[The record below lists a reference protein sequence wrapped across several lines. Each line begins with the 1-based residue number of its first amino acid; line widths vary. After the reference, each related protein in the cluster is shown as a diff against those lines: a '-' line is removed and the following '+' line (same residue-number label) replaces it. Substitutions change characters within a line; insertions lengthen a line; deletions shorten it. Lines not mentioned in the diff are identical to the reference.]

1 MKKVF
6 SGQQIITAIDVGTTK
21 ICVLI
26 AKQVG
31 DELEILGIGKT
42 PSLGL
47 KKGVVVDINQTVQ
60 SIQKAISEAQLM
72 AEYQIQE
79 AYIGISGS
87 HIHSFNSSGAV
98 PIKKGQVQQ
107 ADVQEVLAA
116 AKAVPLKEGQQV
128 LHVLPQYFIVD
139 GKDKVT
145 NPIGLHGIR
154 LEAVV
159 HVITG
164 SVASIQDLIT
174 CCEKTGIKV
183 KDIILEQLASAAAVL
198 SSDEK
203 TLGVG
208 VLDIGGGTSD
218 FAVYQNDAIRYT
230 KVLPI
235 AGNMFTSDLA
245 VGIRSTLHD
254 AERIKKEC
262 GYVGGHN
269 FDIEDSVDVE
279 MVQGNITCSIEKNK
293 ISHILRSRAQELL
306 LMLDH
311 DIKKNGLKHYM
322 ISGLVIT
329 GGGSLLKGIDELA
342 RTILS
347 VPVRIGK
354 PRITTLLPESLQNPI
369 YATGYG
375 LLVYVLANRTQNSMD
390 TMQGPLVKKIM
401 LKMKSWISD
410 FF

>member
-87 HIHSFNSSGAV
+87 HIQSFNSAGAV
-98 PIKKGQVQQ
+98 PIRKGQVQQ
-107 ADVQEVLAA
+107 SDVQEVLAA

-145 NPIGLHGIR
+145 NPIGLHGVR

-174 CCEKTGIKV
+174 CCEKTGVKV

-245 VGIRSTLHD
+245 VGVRSTLHD

-262 GYVGGHN
+262 GYVGGHT
-269 FDIEDSVDVE
+269 FDIDDAVDIE

-293 ISHILRSRAQELL
+293 ISHILRSRAEELL

-311 DIKKNGLKHYM
+311 DMKKNNIKPYM

-329 GGGSLLKGIDELA
+329 GGGSLLRGIDELA
-342 RTILS
+342 RKILS

-354 PRITTLLPESLQNPI
+354 PRVTTLLPESLQNPI

-375 LLVYVLANRTQNSMD
+375 LLVYVMQNRAHNSME
-390 TMQGPLVKKIM
+390 TMQGPMVKKIM